1 MQQKSNICIYFRQNH
16 RVHSGKD
23 EYPCP
28 LASCCSGEVLGN
40 EVYWKV
46 MENSYGHDHWC
57 NLMTVLSRQGG
68 GGWEIVKAMEVVDR
82 REVDD
87 GGMVRKDGRCC
98 SKGRWGSVLRTG
110 RLVLTSIQSNQI
122 SSSQSVKSTVFV
134 MCHQKHNSDSD
145 SFQCVCVLIIFKLFS
160 TF

>member
-1 MQQKSNICIYFRQNH
+1 M
-16 RVHSGKD
+16 HSGKD
-23 EYPCP
+23 EYQCP

-57 NLMTVLSRQGG
+57 NLMTVLSQQGG
-68 GGWEIVKAMEVVDR
+68 GGWGIVKAMEVVDR

-98 SKGRWGSVLRTG
+98 LKGRWGSVLRTG

-134 MCHQKHNSDSD
+134 VCHQKHNSDSVCL
-145 SFQCVCVLIIFKLFS
+145 CVDNI
-160 TF
+160 

>member
-16 RVHSGKD
+16 GVHSGKD

-28 LASCCSGEVLGN
+28 LASCCSGEVLDN

-57 NLMTVLSRQGG
+57 NLMTVLSQQGG

-87 GGMVRKDGRCC
+87 GGMVRRDGRCC
-98 SKGRWGSVLRTG
+98 LKARWGSVLRTG

-145 SFQCVCVLIIFKLFS
+145 SFQCVCVFIIFKLFS